1 MRTRIVVGALSGA
14 ALATALLAV
23 PALASAGADVP
34 SPAATATCDGTG
46 PAATGQ
52 AGRGGGQGMAA
63 RAGQGAGAQGMGAQG
78 MGGQGTGTR
87 GTLQGVATGTLTA
100 DQQSTLT
107 GMAEEEKLAHDLY
120 IAFSSSTGD
129 QVFARVATAED
140 RHLTQVR
147 LLLDRYDLTDPT
159 AGLAAGTFASADVQ
173 KTYDDLVAQG
183 KDLTTALTAART
195 VESADIAD
203 LTQAQTGLD
212 APDVELVYSHLLTA
226 SERHLTAFGG

>member
-46 PAATGQ
+46 PGATGQ
-52 AGRGGGQGMAA
+52 AGRGGGQGMA
-63 RAGQGAGAQGMGAQG
+63 RAGQGAGAQGMGGQG
-78 MGGQGTGTR
+78 MGAQGTGIR

-100 DQQSTLT
+100 EQQSTLT
-107 GMAEEEKLAHDLY
+107 AMAEEEKLAHDLY

-173 KTYDDLVAQG
+173 KTYDGLVAQG
-183 KDLTTALTAART
+183 NDLTTALTAART

>member
-46 PAATGQ
+46 PGATGQ

>member
-23 PALASAGADVP
+23 PALASAGADTP
-34 SPAATATCDGTG
+34 SPAVTAACDGTG
-46 PAATGQ
+46 PGATGQ
-52 AGRGGGQGMAA
+52 AGRGGGQGMA
-63 RAGQGAGAQGMGAQG
+63 RGGQGVGAQGVGA
-78 MGGQGTGTR
+78 GTGAR

-100 DQQSTLT
+100 EQESTLT
-107 GMAEEEKLAHDLY
+107 AMAEEEKLAHDVY
-120 IAFSSSTGD
+120 VAFSSTTGD

-173 KTYDDLVAQG
+173 KTYDSLVAQG
-183 KDLTTALTAART
+183 KDLTTALTAARS
-195 VESADIAD
+195 VESTDIAD

-212 APDVELVYSHLLTA
+212 APDVELVYGHLLTA